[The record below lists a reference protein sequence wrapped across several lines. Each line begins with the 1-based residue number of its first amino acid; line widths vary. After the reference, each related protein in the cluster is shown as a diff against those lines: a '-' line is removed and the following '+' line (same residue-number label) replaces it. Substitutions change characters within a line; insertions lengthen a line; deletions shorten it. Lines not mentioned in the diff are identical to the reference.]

1 MPADPVPSPA
11 SICCTRTEPLSWQ
24 GTIRAVRRGRY
35 LFVVALAA
43 VLAGG
48 AYAAVS
54 RTAARIPV
62 TEKEWGVT
70 PRPVSAKAGSVT
82 FVVKNIGHLKHEF
95 VVLKTRTPAA
105 KLKTSGAKAVITGQV
120 GKILQFGPGQTR
132 TLTRK
137 LAPGHYVLLCNLP
150 AHYQAGQRTD
160 FTVHA

>member
-1 MPADPVPSPA
+1 
-11 SICCTRTEPLSWQ
+11 
-24 GTIRAVRRGRY
+24 VRRGRY
-35 LFVVALAA
+35 LVVVVLAA
-43 VLAGG
+43 IVASG

-54 RTAARIPV
+54 RSAARIPV

-70 PRPVSAKAGSVT
+70 PRPISAKGGSVT

-105 KLKTSGAKAVITGQV
+105 RLKRVGAKAVVTGQV
-120 GKILQFGPGQTR
+120 GKIFPFGAGQTR
-132 TLTRK
+132 TLTLK

-150 AHYQAGQRTD
+150 AHYAAGQRAD

>member
-1 MPADPVPSPA
+1 
-11 SICCTRTEPLSWQ
+11 
-24 GTIRAVRRGRY
+24 VRRGRY
-35 LFVVALAA
+35 LVVVVLAA
-43 VLAGG
+43 IVAGG

-54 RTAARIPV
+54 RSAARIPV

-70 PRPVSAKAGSVT
+70 PRPTSTKAGSVT

-105 KLKTSGAKAVITGQV
+105 KLKTRAAKAIVIGQV
-120 GKILQFGPGQTR
+120 GKIFPFGPGQTK
-132 TLTRK
+132 TLTLK